1 MVIKRFR
8 SILIF
13 SIFLLSA
20 SCASSPGF
28 GIYHRVKQGE
38 TVSGIARLYG
48 TDVETIRKNNELSDI
63 NKIAAGDYI
72 FVPGVSAPKNETA
85 RSETAGTVQ
94 SKPAEP
100 KSSQQPAKKAAPKQT
115 ASKKQP
121 AKTNIK
127 AKNKY
132 VWPAKGVVTSPFGPR
147 WSRNHN
153 GIDIG
158 CPEGTPVY
166 AAAAGKAVKVGQQG
180 GFGNLIV
187 LQHSGDEFTIYA
199 HNSKNLIREGAVVKQ
214 GEQIALV
221 GDTGNST
228 GPHLHFEIRINS
240 QPVDP
245 TKILP
250 PLE

>member
-1 MVIKRFR
+1 MAMKRFR
-8 SILIF
+8 LLFIVSVL
-13 SIFLLSA
+13 LLSV

-28 GIYHRVKQGE
+28 GVYHRVKQGE

-48 TDVETIRKNNELSDI
+48 TDVDTIRKNNELSDI
-63 NKIAAGDYI
+63 NKISVGDYI
-72 FVPGVSAPKNETA
+72 FVPGVSAPRT
-85 RSETAGTVQ
+85 ETAGTVQ
-94 SKPAEP
+94 TKPAEP
-100 KSSQQPAKKAAPKQT
+100 KVSQQPAKKETPRKAEP
-115 ASKKQP
+115 KKQP
-121 AKTNIK
+121 AKSSNVK
-127 AKNKY
+127 AKNQY
-132 VWPAKGVVTSPFGPR
+132 IWPVKGVVTSPFGPR
-147 WSRNHN
+147 WNRNHN

-158 CPEGTPVY
+158 APEGTPVY

-221 GDTGNST
+221 GQTGNST
-228 GPHLHFEIRINS
+228 GPHLHFEIRVNS

-245 TKILP
+245 AKILP